1 MIRVRHILIVALL
14 AYCATGVAQ
23 IRPEERGVVR
33 RFGKVVARP
42 GPGLWIGWPWGI
54 DRVDRV
60 AVRTARQLSIGY
72 SPDSDDLNGQFLTGD
87 QNLVNAKLVV
97 EFAVDETDAGLDD
110 YLANRDSVDLVLGR
124 EVEALAAE
132 WFGGS
137 AVDDVLLTARAEFPH
152 WSGERLEKRLVA
164 HRLGIVVQRISV
176 EYLSAPAE
184 VRDAFEQVNRA
195 QTGMSTRENLARQEA
210 ASRMRDAESAKFR
223 FEQQG
228 LAYKLE
234 RESLAKADADAFRKR
249 LEQYRRLKATNPAI
263 LDAIWWDEMG
273 RVLLGMKSR
282 GRIDILDHHLGKD
295 GLDITQ
301 FLAPKR
307 K

>member
-1 MIRVRHILIVALL
+1 MIRARYLLVVVLL
-14 AYCATGVAQ
+14 AYLATGVAQ

-33 RFGKVVARP
+33 RFGKIVARP

-60 AVRTARQLSIGY
+60 AVRTARQLVIGY

-97 EFAVDETDAGLDD
+97 EFAVDEADAGLDD
-110 YLANRDSVDLVLGR
+110 YIANRDLIEIVLGR
-124 EVEALAAE
+124 EVEALAVE

-137 AVDDVLLTARAEFPH
+137 NVDDVLLTARAEFPR
-152 WSGERLEKRLVA
+152 WAGERLEKRLA
-164 HRLGIVVQRISV
+164 SHRLGIVVQRISV
-176 EYLSAPAE
+176 EYLSAPPE

-228 LAYKLE
+228 MAYKLE
-234 RESLAKADADAFRKR
+234 RESAAKADAEAFRNR
-249 LEQYRRLKATNPAI
+249 LEQYRRLKASNPAI

-273 RVLLGMKSR
+273 RVLIGMKNR
-282 GRIDILDHHLGKD
+282 GRIDLLDHHLGKD

-301 FLAPKR
+301 FLSPKR